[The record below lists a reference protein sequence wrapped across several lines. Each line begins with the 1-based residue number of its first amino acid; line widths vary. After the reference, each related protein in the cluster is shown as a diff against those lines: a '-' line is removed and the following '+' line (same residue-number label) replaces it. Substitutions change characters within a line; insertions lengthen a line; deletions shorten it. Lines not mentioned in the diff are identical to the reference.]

1 MSKFSSDDV
10 RKFLT
15 PVSRPEWMH
24 EGCGCESARGKKL
37 EVDVDKIDPKDLF
50 TKIVV
55 ALRGMQIWFH
65 GAHVLAK
72 GTGYAGDHVNL
83 YGRIYT
89 ELDEQI
95 DAAMEKAIGITGDE
109 GTVCPSKII
118 KILAAASDL
127 YGSPSGASS
136 TEIARMGHEI
146 VHDVLIAVEMIYKI
160 LKHHDMMTLGLED
173 FIAGLANT
181 HEGYYYLLGQ
191 RIKNHLD

>member
-15 PVSRPEWMH
+15 PVQKPNWMN
-24 EGCGCESARGKKL
+24 EGCGCDSIRGQ
-37 EVDVDKIDPKDLF
+37 EVDIDVSTIDPKDLF

-55 ALRGMQIWFH
+55 ALRGMQVWFH

-95 DAAMEKAIGITGDE
+95 DGAMEKAVGITGDE
-109 GTVCPSKII
+109 GTVCPAKII
-118 KILAAASDL
+118 KMLALASDL
-127 YGSPSGASS
+127 YGSPSNSS
-136 TEIARMGHEI
+136 ATEIARMGHEI
-146 VHDVLIAVEMIYKI
+146 VRDVLVAIELIYKV
-160 LKHHDMMTLGLED
+160 LKSHDMMTLGLED